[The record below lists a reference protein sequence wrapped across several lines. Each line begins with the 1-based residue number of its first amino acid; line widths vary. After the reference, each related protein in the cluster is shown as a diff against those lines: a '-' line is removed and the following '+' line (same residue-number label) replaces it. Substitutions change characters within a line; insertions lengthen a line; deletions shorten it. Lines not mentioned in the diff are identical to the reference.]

1 MQEITMN
8 IRAGR
13 SFAEVFEEFVISKT
27 AQGVSDATLAN
38 YHYHMKNIAKYLD
51 TEEDFDAITKKDIE
65 KMATAMRKKGIKHN
79 SIATYMRMLKTFYNW
94 CKEENL
100 SSVEVPT
107 YREKETVKET
117 YTDEE
122 LKRLLK
128 RPDKGCSFVEFRN
141 WVIINFL
148 LNSGC

>member
-1 MQEITMN
+1 M
-8 IRAGR
+8 
-13 SFAEVFEEFVISKT
+13 
-27 AQGVSDATLAN
+27 SDVTLAN
-38 YHYHMKNIAKYLD
+38 YHYHMKNIAKHLD
-51 TEEDFDAITKKDIE
+51 TEKDFDAITKKDIE

-117 YTDEE
+117 YTDVKS
-122 LKRLLK
+122 LGIR
-128 RPDKGCSFVEFRN
+128 
-141 WVIINFL
+141 
-148 LNSGC
+148 